1 MSFTSWF
8 RRTPQNPP
16 SPRLQALLTEVVSY
30 LQSLPTEDEFVPKF
44 IAKAINE
51 SEVAV
56 VTALRFLEEAGAA
69 KKWFGVFCSSTDVPL
84 ERFASLQEIPKTIHC
99 NICDEQHCQSDHT
112 FKVEVL
118 YTIDRKKL
126 SDFGLRLRAA

>member
-16 SPRLQALLTEVVSY
+16 SPRIQALLAEVVSY
-30 LQSLPTEDEFVPKF
+30 LQGRPTEDEFVPKF

-51 SEVAV
+51 SEVSV
-56 VTALRFLEEAGAA
+56 ITAMRFLEEVGAA
-69 KKWFGVFCSSTDVPL
+69 KQWFGVFCSQTDVPL
-84 ERFASLQEIPKTIHC
+84 DRFATPQAIPNDLPC
-99 NICDEQHCQSDHT
+99 YMCDERHRHSDHT

-118 YTIDRKKL
+118 YTVDRKKL
-126 SDFGLRLRAA
+126 DDFGRQVRAA